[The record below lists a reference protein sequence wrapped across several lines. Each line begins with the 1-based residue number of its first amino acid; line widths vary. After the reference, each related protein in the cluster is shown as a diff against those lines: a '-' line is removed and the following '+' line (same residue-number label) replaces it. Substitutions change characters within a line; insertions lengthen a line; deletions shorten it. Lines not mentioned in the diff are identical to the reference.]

1 MVSPSRHAGK
11 MQPKS
16 LLPLESVVTSTP
28 RQNVSELSGYAP
40 ALPTP
45 FNAADE
51 IDAAALERLCDRQI
65 REGATALVVC
75 GTTGEAP
82 NLNRDEHDTIVRI
95 AVNAARGRI
104 PVIAG
109 AGSNSTSQAIEL
121 SRDAEAAGAD
131 AVLSVVPYYNKP
143 TQAGMYAHFRAVAES
158 TGLPLILYDVPS
170 RTVCGLADDTIARL
184 AELPQIIGLKDAT
197 GDVTRP
203 LRLRSLLGPE
213 FRLLS
218 GDDATALA
226 FLLQGGDGCISVT
239 SNVAPGLCRAM
250 YLALRQGQLVE
261 AQWLATTAATLT
273 AALSCESNPAPVKY
287 ALSLLNMMSPRVRL
301 PLVELRPDSKA
312 RIDAVMAKTCARRYR
327 SSASNRNGTFPV
339 RTAANGPGIAP
350 DFYRWDPGDVPSP
363 DHARARTTV
372 IEQGAS
378 ATTFDDTLPR

>member
-1 MVSPSRHAGK
+1 MVLPFRHAGET
-11 MQPKS
+11 QPKWP
-16 LLPLESVVTSTP
+16 LPRESVMTSIR
-28 RQNVSELSGYAP
+28 RQDVSALSGYAP

-65 REGATALVVC
+65 QEGATALVVC

-82 NLNRDEHDTIVRI
+82 NLNRAEHDTIVRI

-184 AELPQIIGLKDAT
+184 AELPRCIGLKDAT
-197 GDVTRP
+197 GDITRP
-203 LRLRSLLGPE
+203 LRLRPLLGPE

-218 GDDATALA
+218 GDDATALP
-226 FLLQGGDGCISVT
+226 FLAQGGDGCISVT

-250 YLALRQGQLVE
+250 YLALRQGQLAH
-261 AQWLATTAATLT
+261 AQRLAMAAATLT
-273 AALSCESNPAPVKY
+273 ATLSCESNPAPVKY
-287 ALSLLNMMSPRVRL
+287 ALGLLNLMSPRVRL
-301 PLVELRPDSKA
+301 PLVELRPESKA
-312 RIDAVMAKTCARRYR
+312 RIDAVMTEIRAEHGDYIIADIASRGRGIVQSVANARPRR
-327 SSASNRNGTFPV
+327 TLAVAS
-339 RTAANGPGIAP
+339 
-350 DFYRWDPGDVPSP
+350 
-363 DHARARTTV
+363 
-372 IEQGAS
+372 
-378 ATTFDDTLPR
+378 